1 MVDARSSIGQLQARR
16 DIQGLIASLSHTDPD
31 IRKRAAVALRIMDVA
46 QAVPALK
53 LALRTE
59 KDPQTQ
65 AVLSAALYNLVQRT
79 DVHQLVQSKDINGLI
94 RVLKSRHP
102 EQVIEAAQALG
113 DLGDR
118 LAVEPLVILFQNA
131 SSPPRVRLAA
141 AEALLALKSAPA
153 VVTLLG
159 ALRRDSWPVR
169 RNAAAVLGQL
179 QATWAVE
186 PLAHTLHDPE
196 PIVRRTAA
204 AALRR
209 IGTVEA
215 LSALHAYVANRTV
228 EPAPRVRSV
237 EPSPAP
243 LPEPAPKSTSSGDSA
258 PIVPELP
265 LAPVALEAQDSL
277 MHPDPVEDERPSRIT
292 RPVMKLIAFLK
303 RGGDHS

>member
-31 IRKRAAVALRIMDVA
+31 IRKRAAVALRIMDAA

-53 LALRTE
+53 NALRSE

-102 EQVIEAAQALG
+102 DQVIESAQALG
-113 DLGDR
+113 ALGDR
-118 LAVEPLVILFQNA
+118 MAVEPLVMLFQNA

-141 AEALLALKSAPA
+141 AEALLDLKSAPA

-186 PLAHTLHDPE
+186 PLAHALHDPE

-215 LSALHAYVANRTV
+215 LAALHAYVANRSV
-228 EPAPRVRSV
+228 EPAPRTQSQ
-237 EPSPAP
+237 EPSPEP
-243 LPEPAPKSTSSGDSA
+243 LPAKSPPPADA
-258 PIVPELP
+258 VPESSP
-265 LAPVALEAQDSL
+265 SVPSSPSVALEAQDSL
-277 MHPDPVEDERPSRIT
+277 VNPPPAEDERPSRIT

-303 RGGDHS
+303 RGGDHT